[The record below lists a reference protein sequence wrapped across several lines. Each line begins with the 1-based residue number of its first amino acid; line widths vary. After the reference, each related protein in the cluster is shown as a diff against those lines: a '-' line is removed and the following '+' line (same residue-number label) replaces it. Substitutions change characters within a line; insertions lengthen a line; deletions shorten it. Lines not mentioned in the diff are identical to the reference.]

1 VEALI
6 APHTVNTMPPETF
19 DAYRDH
25 GKPEVRIH
33 QAIDAAPA
41 QLAALEASGI
51 SLQQVTR
58 ELEIEGVEKFGGA
71 FASLLKGVEAKVG
84 ELAASH

>member
-1 VEALI
+1 
-6 APHTVNTMPPETF
+6 
-19 DAYRDH
+19 
-25 GKPEVRIH
+25 
-33 QAIDAAPA
+33 
-41 QLAALEASGI
+41 
-51 SLQQVTR
+51 VTR